1 MVILLHRHQHH
12 LIQKGKTT
20 PLLVRVKRN
29 IILTFK
35 FLGEAPTSTS
45 QPHQYVTFYV
55 QLSVTAV
62 LQELYILWPG
72 LMRVN
77 T

>member
-1 MVILLHRHQHH
+1 MVILLHCHQHH

-55 QLSVTAV
+55 QLSVTRSIAGTV
-62 LQELYILWPG
+62 HPVAMTIDTH
-72 LMRVN
+72 M
-77 T
+77 

>member
-72 LMRVN
+72 LMCVN